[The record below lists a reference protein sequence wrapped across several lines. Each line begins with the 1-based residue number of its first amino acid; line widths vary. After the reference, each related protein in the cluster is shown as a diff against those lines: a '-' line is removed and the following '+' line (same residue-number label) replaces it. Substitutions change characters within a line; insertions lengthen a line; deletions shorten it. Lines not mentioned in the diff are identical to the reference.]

1 MSEEW
6 SEWFLHD
13 GRGCP
18 CVGQM
23 VQFYLRGNKTGKI
36 WLSGRI
42 VIAGSEG
49 GESWDWRNKHVS
61 HIIRY
66 RIRKPKGLTILEG
79 LLENLP
85 KEVEAVG

>member
-18 CVGQM
+18 CVGGF
-23 VQFYLRGNKTGKI
+23 VHTISERETGRFFERR
-36 WLSGRI
+36 L
-42 VIAGSEG
+42 IAAQNG
-49 GESWDWRNKHVS
+49 GKSWDWSNYPKYTRV
-61 HIIRY
+61 IRY

-85 KEVEAVG
+85 ERETA

>member
-18 CVGQM
+18 G
-23 VQFYLRGNKTGKI
+23 
-36 WLSGRI
+36 
-42 VIAGSEG
+42 IAGLVLECIVRRGYDLPPATGIECEQSY
-49 GESWDWRNKHVS
+49 SAPWLWAIIPCQYQ
-61 HIIRY
+61 IIRY
-66 RIRKPKGLTILEG
+66 RIRKPKGLTILVG

-85 KEVEAVG
+85 ERETA

>member
-18 CVGQM
+18 VPIGTM
-23 VQFYLRGNKTGKI
+23 VWRVFEAPLEDGSGIEDISRVEAHELDS
-36 WLSGRI
+36 WSGRPFAMQ
-42 VIAGSEG
+42 V
-49 GESWDWRNKHVS
+49 
-61 HIIRY
+61 IRY

-85 KEVEAVG
+85 KEVEVTR